1 MINIDSQ
8 QDIMMLNIYSPHTEG
23 PKCIKCRTKRRNKQ

>member
-1 MINIDSQ
+1 MIKDYSQ
-8 QDIMMLNIYSPHTEG
+8 QDIMMLNIYPPHTEG